1 MVYYMR
7 IITFKIDEELL
18 MYLDMLVSMK
28 KMSRSKIIREA
39 LEEYIVKNIKLKNEP
54 LIVLGLERG

>member
-1 MVYYMR
+1 MR
-7 IITFKIDEELL
+7 IITFKIDDELL